1 LLRAVVLLQD
11 GESFGE
17 GWHDGG
23 SV

>member
-1 LLRAVVLLQD
+1 LLRAVMLLQD

>member
-1 LLRAVVLLQD
+1 LLGAVVLLED

-17 GWHDGG
+17 GGHDGG